1 MRKYLLPETGNF
13 YKANLHLHSVIS
25 DGALTPEQWK
35 ENYMARGY
43 SILAYTDHDTFVTHN
58 DLTDDKFLALNGY
71 ELALG
76 ANGGK
81 KTCHLCAIRLTDSE
95 ELPACLSDGVWI
107 LEKQNK
113 PRPSGTVGYY
123 NGQNLSYT
131 GECISRICQDH
142 VDSGFFVT
150 YNHPE
155 WSGESYPDYISYNNM
170 HAMEIVNYSCQVE
183 GHDEYNSMAY
193 NDMLMAGKRI
203 YCTATDDAHGEWG
216 AYGGFTMIK
225 AEKLEY
231 ETIMGALER
240 GDFYAS
246 TGPEIKELYM
256 EDNIVHVSC
265 SEAVSIF
272 LLSERRF
279 TRAKR
284 GTYDA
289 PVTEAEFDITKYL
302 DETKRSA
309 AHPFRPFFRIE
320 VRDAHGKV
328 AYSRPFFVDEL
339 N

>member
-25 DGALTPEQWK
+25 DGALTPQEWK
-35 ENYMARGY
+35 EKYMARGY

-58 DLTDDKFLALNGY
+58 DLTDDNFLALNGY

-95 ELPACLSDGVWI
+95 ELPACLSDGLWI

-142 VDSGFFVT
+142 VDCDFFVT

-155 WSGESYPDYISYNNM
+155 WSGENYPDYISYNNM

-183 GHDEYNSMAY
+183 GHDEYDSMAY
-193 NDMLMAGKRI
+193 NDMLLAGKRI
-203 YCTATDDAHGEWG
+203 YCTATDDAHGEYA

-231 ETIMGALER
+231 GAVMQAMLK
-240 GDFYAS
+240 GHFYAS
-246 TGPEIKELYM
+246 EGPAIEEFYYEDGEFVIKTSPVKKIQALFLGARLGSKARSVKAAEGEYITEM
-256 EDNIVHVSC
+256 RVKAK
-265 SEAVSIF
+265 EAVAV
-272 LLSERRF
+272 RF
-279 TRAKR
+279 TA
-284 GTYDA
+284 
-289 PVTEAEFDITKYL
+289 
-302 DETKRSA
+302 
-309 AHPFRPFFRIE
+309 
-320 VRDAHGKV
+320 
-328 AYSRPFFVDEL
+328 VDENGKRANTNAVFMDTL
-339 N
+339 